1 MIHKVESR
9 PSSLIKADA
18 LQKKYFDQL
27 SSFQDPPGIFV
38 GDCVKADGA
47 DEGVELLDG
56 SVELVPR
63 YGYVF
68 L

>member
-1 MIHKVESR
+1 M
-9 PSSLIKADA
+9 KAH
-18 LQKKYFDQL
+18 
-27 SSFQDPPGIFV
+27 
-38 GDCVKADGA
+38 GA

-68 L
+68 LEKR